1 MLTLGV
7 LCSGGLGFDTLVKI
21 HKESKIKF
29 ILTDKKS
36 TNIIQFSKEKEIPLF
51 AGNPRNGKGY
61 EFIKNI
67 SVDVITSINYL
78 FLIEEDI
85 FKHSHKITF
94 NIHGSLLPKFRGRTP
109 HVWAIIKGE
118 KKTGIT
124 AHLIDNGCDT
134 GKIIAQIEIPIEA
147 NDTGGILLEKY
158 AKAYVPLIKKVLEKV
173 KTNQLIFTEQIE
185 KNATYFGKRTPD
197 DGEINWTWNNEQI
210 RNWVR
215 AQAAPYPGAF
225 TFYEGQKIIID
236 KVSTIQYKSSTNIQ
250 IGEIIQV
257 NPEIIVK
264 TGKGFIKLDN
274 IRTENC
280 TFKVGKKFKNE
291 DRNSFNWR

>member
-29 ILTDKKS
+29 ILTDRKS
-36 TNIIQFSKEKEIPLF
+36 TDIIQFSKEKEIPLF

-61 EFIKNI
+61 KFIKNI
-67 SVDVITSINYL
+67 SVDVIASINYL

-85 FKHSHKITF
+85 FNHSHKITF

-124 AHLIDNGCDT
+124 AHIIDTGCDT
-134 GKIIAQIEIPIEA
+134 GKIIDQIEIPIET

-158 AKAYVPLIKKVLEKV
+158 AKAYFPLIKKVLEKV
-173 KTNQLIFTEQIE
+173 KTNQLIVTEQIE
-185 KNATYFGKRTPD
+185 ENATYFGKRTPD
-197 DGEINWTWNNEQI
+197 DGEIHWTWNEEQI

-215 AQAAPYPGAF
+215 AQAHPYPGAF
-225 TFYEGQKIIID
+225 TFYKGQKIIID
-236 KVSTIQYKSSTNIQ
+236 KVSTTQYKSNTNIQ

>member
-1 MLTLGV
+1 MLTLGI
-7 LCSGGLGFDTLVKI
+7 LCSGGIGFNTLLKI
-21 HKESKIKF
+21 DKEYKIKF

-36 TNIIQFSKEKEIPLF
+36 VAIIQFSKEKNIPCF
-51 AGNPRNGKGY
+51 AGNPRNGNGY
-61 EFIKNI
+61 AFIKSI
-67 SVDVITSINYL
+67 SVDVIVSINYL

-85 FKHSHKITF
+85 FNHSNKITF

-124 AHLIDNGCDT
+124 AHLINSGCDT
-134 GKIIAQIEIPIEA
+134 GKVITQIEVPIDE

-158 AKAYVPLIKKVLEKV
+158 AKAYFPLIKNVLEKV
-173 KTNQLIFTEQIE
+173 RTNQLTLTAQIE
-185 KNATYFGKRTPD
+185 ENASYFGKRTPN
-197 DGEINWTWNNEQI
+197 DGQINWTWSDETI

-225 TFYEGQKIIID
+225 TFYEGQKIVID
-236 KVSTIQYKSSTNIQ
+236 KISVVHYKNNTNNQ
-250 IGEIIQV
+250 IGEIAQV

-264 TGKGFIKLDN
+264 TGKGFIKLDR

-280 TFKVGKKFKNE
+280 IFKVGKKFKNE
-291 DRNSFNWR
+291 DRK

>member
-7 LCSGGLGFDTLVKI
+7 LCSGGLGFDTVLKI
-21 HKESKIKF
+21 HKVYEIQF

-36 TNIIQFSKEKEIPLF
+36 VDIIQFSKEKNIPVF
-51 AGNPRNGKGY
+51 AGNPRNGAGY
-61 EFIKNI
+61 KFIKDV

-85 FKHSHKITF
+85 FNHSNKITF

-124 AHLIDNGCDT
+124 AHLINSGCDT
-134 GKIIAQIEIPIEA
+134 GKIMAQTEIPIEE

-158 AKAYVPLIKKVLEKV
+158 AKEYFPLIENVLEKV
-173 KTNQLIFTEQIE
+173 ESNQLTLTEQIE
-185 KNATYFGKRTPD
+185 ANASYFGKRTSV
-197 DGEINWTWNNEQI
+197 DGEINWTWNEETI
-210 RNWVR
+210 RNWIR
-215 AQAAPYPGAF
+215 AQAHPYPGAF

-236 KVSTIQYKSSTNIQ
+236 KISIIDYKSNASIQ
-250 IGEIIQV
+250 AGEIVQV
-257 NPEIIVK
+257 NSEIIVK
-264 TGKGFIKLDN
+264 TGKGFIKLDR

-280 TFKVGKKFKNE
+280 IFKVGKKFKNE
-291 DRNSFNWR
+291 DRK